1 LSILAAIARVGASRV
16 DHQLGRLHREVA
28 EALVDVHQ
36 RADEVHTDLISR
48 SNAKDVSLELL
59 AFLERPRIGALIN
72 RDDEL
77 GDGTQDL
84 EGLGLCGFHGW
95 PSNASTRDAC
105 SSLDCAMQC
114 SDLRI

>member
-1 LSILAAIARVGASRV
+1 M
-16 DHQLGRLHREVA
+16 VA
-28 EALVDVHQ
+28 EALVDGHH
-36 RADEVHTDLISR
+36 RADAIHPDLLGGSGTEEN
-48 SNAKDVSLELL
+48 SPELL
-59 AFLERPRIGALIN
+59 AFLQRPRISALID

-77 GDGTQDL
+77 GDGAQDL
-84 EGLGLCGFHGW
+84 EGLGFCGFHGW